1 MNRYLTT
8 VNLWPSNFIFLNDI
22 YLFLKELRE
31 LQGQI
36 KDTSVV
42 VEMDNTRNLDMDSIV
57 AEVKA
62 QYEAVANANRKE
74 TEQWYQQKVG
84 REMK

>member
-1 MNRYLTT
+1 M
-8 VNLWPSNFIFLNDI
+8 PMQ
-22 YLFLKELRE
+22 ELAE

-42 VEMDNTRNLDMDSIV
+42 VEINDRRNFDLDSVV

-62 QYEAVANANRKE
+62 QYEAIAAQSRQEAEDWYNTKVSIQRGNTCRKRSCSIMEAN
-74 TEQWYQQKVG
+74 
-84 REMK
+84 